1 MVESLREVRRG
12 VYETTGPIP
21 VYGNWKST
29 LRLHKDRQVAGLPIY
44 MPADEA
50 IPVRGIPA
58 TARFRREFILDK
70 DNLQR
75 EQKEDVSGLL
85 VTGAYLF
92 VLFVAVGLIGSL
104 AWGLAR
110 FTRLSR
116 SRDTTAADGR

>member
-1 MVESLREVRRG
+1 M
-12 VYETTGPIP
+12 
-21 VYGNWKST
+21 YGNWKST
-29 LRLHKDRQVAGLPIY
+29 LRLHKDRQVAGLPIF

-50 IPVRGIPA
+50 IPGEGDPGRP
-58 TARFRREFILDK
+58 RSSRREFILDK

-92 VLFVAVGLIGSL
+92 VLLVAVGLIGSL

-110 FTRLSR
+110 FARLSR
-116 SRDTTAADGR
+116 SRDTTAADVR